1 MKPFSVCVVTCS
13 ILFLSVFFSCQSES
27 ELEYQHY
34 YTIGKSV
41 YQTQCQN
48 CHAENGEGLGGL
60 IPGLQ
65 KADYLSK
72 NKNKLACIIQNGQQG
87 LIVVNGKFYNGKMP
101 SQTQLA
107 PIEIAEVI
115 TYITNTFGNKHG
127 VYGLE
132 KVTAD
137 LGKCGE

>member
-1 MKPFSVCVVTCS
+1 MKLVFACLATCA
-13 ILFLSVFFSCQSES
+13 LLLATVLVSCQSES
-27 ELEYQHY
+27 EIEYKRY

-41 YQTQCQN
+41 YQNQCKN

-60 IPGLQ
+60 IPSLQ

-72 NKNKLACIIQNGQQG
+72 NKSKLACMVQNGLQG

-101 SQTQLA
+101 AQTQLA

-115 TYITNTFGNKHG
+115 TYITNSFGNNQG

-132 KVTAD
+132 KVSLD
-137 LGKCGE
+137 LKGCN

>member
-1 MKPFSVCVVTCS
+1 MKLVFACLATCA
-13 ILFLSVFFSCQSES
+13 LLLATVLVSCQSES
-27 ELEYQHY
+27 EIEYKRY

-41 YQTQCQN
+41 YQNQCKN

-60 IPGLQ
+60 IPSLQ

-72 NKNKLACIIQNGQQG
+72 NKIKLACMVQNGLQG

-101 SQTQLA
+101 AQTQLA

-115 TYITNTFGNKHG
+115 TYITNSFGNKQG

-132 KVTAD
+132 KVSLD
-137 LGKCGE
+137 LGKCEL

>member
-1 MKPFSVCVVTCS
+1 MKRFLICFIPFSF
-13 ILFLSVFFSCQSES
+13 ILSTVLFSCQSES
-27 ELEYQHY
+27 ELEYQRY
-34 YTIGKSV
+34 YTIGKSI

-65 KADYLSK
+65 KADYLTK
-72 NKNKLACIIQNGQQG
+72 NKTKLACIIQNGQQG

-101 SQTQLA
+101 AQSELA
-107 PIEIAEVI
+107 PIQIAEVI
-115 TYITNTFGNKHG
+115 TFISNSFGNDHG

-132 KVTAD
+132 KVNAD
-137 LGKCGE
+137 LRKCGE

>member
-1 MKPFSVCVVTCS
+1 MKLVSVCFAICAL
-13 ILFLSVFFSCQSES
+13 LFLSVFFSCQSES
-27 ELEYQHY
+27 EIEYKRY
-34 YTIGKSV
+34 YSIGKSV
-41 YQTQCQN
+41 YQNQCQN

-60 IPGLQ
+60 IPSLQ

-72 NKNKLACIIQNGQQG
+72 NKSKLACMVQNGLQG

-101 SQTQLA
+101 AQTQLA

-115 TYITNTFGNKHG
+115 TYITNSFGNNQG

-132 KVTAD
+132 KVSLD
-137 LGKCGE
+137 LENCN

>member
-1 MKPFSVCVVTCS
+1 MKRFCVCMIPFAF
-13 ILFLSVFFSCQSES
+13 ILSTFLLSCQSES

-34 YTIGKSV
+34 YTIGKSI

-72 NKNKLACIIQNGQQG
+72 NKTKLACVVQNGLQG

-101 SQTQLA
+101 AQTQLA

-115 TYITNTFGNKHG
+115 TFITNTFGNNQG

-132 KVTAD
+132 KITAD
-137 LGKCGE
+137 LSRCGE

>member
-1 MKPFSVCVVTCS
+1 MKLTVVCFAIGILLLVS
-13 ILFLSVFFSCQSES
+13 IFESCQSES
-27 ELEYQHY
+27 ELEYQRY
-34 YTIGKSV
+34 YTIGKSI
-41 YQTQCQN
+41 YQNQCQN
-48 CHAENGEGLGGL
+48 CHAENGEGLGAL

-72 NKNKLACIIQNGQQG
+72 NKTKLACIIQNGQQG

-101 SQTQLA
+101 AQAQLA

-115 TYITNTFGNKHG
+115 TYVTNAFGNKQG

-132 KVTAD
+132 KITAD

>member
-1 MKPFSVCVVTCS
+1 MKLVSVCLAICVLLLAT
-13 ILFLSVFFSCQSES
+13 VFASCQSES
-27 ELEYQHY
+27 EIEYKRY

-41 YQTQCQN
+41 YQNQCQN
-48 CHAENGEGLGGL
+48 CHAENGEGLAGL
-60 IPGLQ
+60 IPSLQ

-72 NKNKLACIIQNGQQG
+72 NKSKLACMVQNGLQG

-101 SQTQLA
+101 AQTQLA

-115 TYITNTFGNKHG
+115 TYITNSFGNNQG

-132 KVTAD
+132 KVSLD
-137 LGKCGE
+137 LENCN

>member
-1 MKPFSVCVVTCS
+1 MKLVSVCFA
-13 ILFLSVFFSCQSES
+13 IGMMLFLSVFFSCQSES
-27 ELEYQHY
+27 ELEYQKY
-34 YTIGKSV
+34 YTIGKSI
-41 YQTQCQN
+41 YQTNCQN
-48 CHAENGEGLGGL
+48 CHAENGEGLGDL

-65 KADYLSK
+65 KADYLRK
-72 NKNKLACIIQNGQQG
+72 NKNKLACLIQNGQQG

-101 SQTQLA
+101 AQTQLA

-115 TYITNTFGNKHG
+115 TFITNTFGNKQG

-137 LGKCGE
+137 LSKCGE

>member
-1 MKPFSVCVVTCS
+1 MKRFWVGLIPFAF
-13 ILFLSVFFSCQSES
+13 ILSAFFYSCQSEA

-41 YQTQCQN
+41 YQTNCQN
-48 CHAENGEGLGGL
+48 CHAENGEGLGDL

-72 NKNKLACIIQNGQQG
+72 NKNKLACLIQNGQQG

-101 SQTQLA
+101 SQAQLA

-115 TYITNTFGNKHG
+115 TYVTNTFGNKQG

-132 KVTAD
+132 RVTAD
-137 LGKCGE
+137 LGRCGE

>member
-1 MKPFSVCVVTCS
+1 MKRFCVWFLPFAFVFFT
-13 ILFLSVFFSCQSES
+13 FLFSCQSES
-27 ELEYQHY
+27 ELEYQKY
-34 YTIGKSV
+34 YTIGKSI
-41 YQTQCQN
+41 YQTNCQN
-48 CHAENGEGLGGL
+48 CHAENGEGLGDL

-72 NKNKLACIIQNGQQG
+72 NKNKLACLIQNGQQG

-101 SQTQLA
+101 AQTQLA

-115 TYITNTFGNKHG
+115 TFITNTFGNKQG

-137 LGKCGE
+137 LSKCGE

>member
-1 MKPFSVCVVTCS
+1 MKLIVVCIATCVFLLVT
-13 ILFLSVFFSCQSES
+13 VFFSCQSES

-41 YQTQCQN
+41 YQTNCQN
-48 CHAENGEGLGGL
+48 CHAENGEGLGDL

-87 LIVVNGKFYNGKMP
+87 LLVVNGKFYNGKMP
-101 SQTQLA
+101 SQAQLA

-115 TYITNTFGNKHG
+115 TYITNTFGNRQG

-137 LGKCGE
+137 LSRCGE